1 MALMSTWAISCSPM
15 RSCITLYGTEGL
27 RGWQHGASSFK
38 CAEFVFCFFFFL
50 YTTFIRLEFRPYK
63 RIWISILTLRCSQLL
78 QRYRSDQRH
87 SEVGWVWFLEADAR
101 FQQTAAQVQG
111 LMSSLPKSSN
121 IGGPGYRNIWAEG
134 TKVEWYYG
142 MKQALEGSQAIV
154 FRKDGL
160 RQAFAA
166 TSAGTRY
173 RHFDLML
180 SERLAGKFWFP
191 FAHAVRTASHP
202 SIIYGKGKSV
212 VRPGTVLRRPAAT
225 TEKPVKKPSMK
236 NIYCNGIK

>member
-1 MALMSTWAISCSPM
+1 MS
-15 RSCITLYGTEGL
+15 
-27 RGWQHGASSFK
+27 
-38 CAEFVFCFFFFL
+38 
-50 YTTFIRLEFRPYK
+50 YK
-63 RIWISILTLRCSQLL
+63 RIWISILTLRCYQLL

-111 LMSSLPKSSN
+111 LMSSLPKWSN
-121 IGGPGYRNIWAEG
+121 IGWPGYRNIWSKG

-142 MKQALEGSQAIV
+142 IEQALEGSQAIF
-154 FRKDGL
+154 FRKNGL

-166 TSAGTRY
+166 TCAGTQY

-180 SERLAGKFWFP
+180 SERLAGKSWFP
-191 FAHAVRTASHP
+191 RTPAVRTASHP

-212 VRPGTVLRRPAAT
+212 VRPGTVLRRPAAKT
-225 TEKPVKKPSMK
+225 KKPVKKPSMK
-236 NIYCNGIK
+236 HISLIC

>member
-111 LMSSLPKSSN
+111 PDVVTAK
-121 IGGPGYRNIWAEG
+121 IEQHWRGPDTEIFWAEG

-160 RQAFAA
+160 RSSFC
-166 TSAGTRY
+166 RY
-173 RHFDLML
+173 
-180 SERLAGKFWFP
+180 ERWYPIPTFRP
-191 FAHAVRTASHP
+191 DAV
-202 SIIYGKGKSV
+202 
-212 VRPGTVLRRPAAT
+212 
-225 TEKPVKKPSMK
+225 
-236 NIYCNGIK
+236 